1 MITKSQKRF
10 SSVAGLQQDIKPSL
24 AEKRA
29 RSLSSGIPV
38 NSKKR
43 TNTRSTLSL
52 LLMMLPGLL
61 LLLVFNYIPLVGLVI
76 AFEDFHPYEGIFGS
90 AWVGL
95 QNFAYLFQTSIAINA
110 TRNTVGLNT
119 IFIVTILIAA
129 LAIAVALHEIRDKV
143 PWLGKIY
150 QSVLFLP
157 YFISYVLVGYFIF
170 ALLNADNGLVN
181 HVASSLHM
189 PRVNW
194 YATPQ
199 YWPVILTIVNLWKN
213 VGFWSI
219 VYYAGILGINPEYYE
234 AARMDGANRWQ
245 QFRAVTLPLLSPL
258 IIINILLSIGRIFY
272 ADFGLFYQATLNNP
286 LLYSTTDV
294 IDTFVYRSL
303 TSLGDVGMAAAAS
316 FYQAVIG
323 FLLVLVSNWIVR
335 RIDPEKA
342 IF

>member
-1 MITKSQKRF
+1 MVTKSQKQPFRG
-10 SSVAGLQQDIKPSL
+10 VGLQQGVTQQGQEALPSGTGL
-24 AEKRA
+24 SA
-29 RSLSSGIPV
+29 R
-38 NSKKR
+38 KR

-52 LLMMLPGLL
+52 LVMMLPGLL

-95 QNFAYLFQTSIAINA
+95 QNFAYLFQTSIALSA
-110 TRNTVGLNT
+110 TRNTVMLNAV
-119 IFIVTILIAA
+119 FIVTILIVA
-129 LAIAVALHEIRDKV
+129 LAIAVSLHEIRDSV
-143 PWLGKIY
+143 PWLGRLY
-150 QSVLFLP
+150 QSVLFFP

-170 ALLNADNGLVN
+170 ALLNADNGMVN
-181 HVASSLHM
+181 HVASSLHA
-189 PRVNW
+189 PQVNW
-194 YATPQ
+194 YASPQ

-219 VYYAGILGINPEYYE
+219 VYFAGILGINPEYYE
-234 AARMDGANRWQ
+234 AARIDGANRWQ
-245 QFRAVTLPLLSPL
+245 QFRAITLPLLSPL
-258 IIINILLSIGRIFY
+258 IIINVLLSIGRIFY

-294 IDTFVYRSL
+294 IDTFVFRSL

-316 FYQAVIG
+316 FYQAIIG
-323 FLLVLVSNWIVR
+323 FMLVLISNWIVR
-335 RIDPEKA
+335 RIDPAKA

>member
-1 MITKSQKRF
+1 MITKSQKHL
-10 SSVAGLQQDIKPSL
+10 SSGAGLQQDFKTVSSKMRIRSL
-24 AEKRA
+24 AASAKM
-29 RSLSSGIPV
+29 G
-38 NSKKR
+38 SKKR
-43 TNTRSTLSL
+43 SNTRSTLSL

-61 LLLVFNYIPLVGLVI
+61 LLLVFNYIPLIGLVI

-95 QNFAYLFQTSIAINA
+95 QNFAYLFQTSIALNA
-110 TRNTVGLNT
+110 TRNTVVLNAV
-119 IFIVTILIAA
+119 FIVTILVVS
-129 LAIAVALHEIRDKV
+129 LAIAVSLNEIRDSL
-143 PWLGKIY
+143 PWLSKFY
-150 QSVLFLP
+150 QSVLFFP

-170 ALLNADNGLVN
+170 ALLNADNGMVN
-181 HVASSLHM
+181 HVAASLHA
-189 PRVNW
+189 PQVNW
-194 YATPQ
+194 YSSPQ

-219 VYYAGILGINPEYYE
+219 VYFAGILGINPEYYE

-245 QFRAVTLPLLSPL
+245 QFCSITLPLLSPL
-258 IIINILLSIGRIFY
+258 IVINVLLSIGRIFY

-294 IDTFVYRSL
+294 IDTFVFRSL
-303 TSLGDVGMAAAAS
+303 TNLGDVGMAAAAS
-316 FYQAVIG
+316 FYQAIIG
-323 FLLVLVSNWIVR
+323 FLLVLFSNWIVR